1 MHPLAEKHVRKFILP
16 SIFCPGCGDGTIT
29 NCMVQIVDKMGI
41 ENFLFVG
48 GVGCS
53 GWIPVTLK
61 ADFIHTLHGRAPA
74 VGTGLKLAHPDKNVM
89 IFTGDGDCLGI
100 GGGQFLHAARR
111 NVDLNVIMINNMVY
125 GMTGGQAAPTTPHGA
140 ITKTTPYGNVE
151 DVFDTMA
158 LAKAAGATFVAR
170 STTSNPVHLG
180 QMMEKAILHKG
191 FSFVEV
197 MTQCPTQAGRNIY
210 GSGDPA
216 FMFNELKKR
225 AVSDRSKPLGE
236 NQFYIGVFHQDDSKP
251 IFKPVELKEEV

>member
-1 MHPLAEKHVRKFILP
+1 MHPLAEKHIRKQILP

-29 NCMVQIVDKMGI
+29 NAMVQIVDKYGI

-74 VGTGLKLAHPDKNVM
+74 IATGLKLARPDKNVVV
-89 IFTGDGDCLGI
+89 FSGDGDCLGI

-111 NVDLNVIMINNMVY
+111 NMDITVIMINNMVY
-125 GMTGGQAAPTTPHGA
+125 GMTGGQTAPTTPHGA
-140 ITKTTPYGNVE
+140 VTKTSPYGNNE

-170 STTSNPVHLG
+170 STTSEPRHLK

-191 FSFVEV
+191 FSYVEV
-197 MTQCPTQAGRNIY
+197 ITQCPTQAGRNIY

-216 FMFNELKKR
+216 FLFNELKRR
-225 AVSDRSKPLGE
+225 AVANMDKPLE
-236 NQFYIGVFHQDDSKP
+236 KDQYHIGVFYENNDKP
-251 IFKPVELKEEV
+251 IFAPVSYEDTL